1 MALHLIV
8 EQCGLAIHLLNGNPG
23 VSNKHMTLAQQP
35 AGHLWFSVA
44 GKAELVLI
52 FVIDAQ
58 GEHLHNVAKLDL
70 LLAKLLLVLLQPGLV
85 VLDEEV
91 DGVALRQEC
100 RPGRQ
105 NLDGMPLLEER
116 RRYIGLPSILSMH
129 RGKFKK
135 VDEGKQPRADT
146 REYFKD
152 IT

>member
-1 MALHLIV
+1 
-8 EQCGLAIHLLNGNPG
+8 
-23 VSNKHMTLAQQP
+23 MTLAQQP

-44 GKAELVLI
+44 GKAEFVLI
-52 FVIDAQ
+52 FVIDDAQ

-116 RRYIGLPSILSMH
+116 RRYIGLISMH

>member
-1 MALHLIV
+1 
-8 EQCGLAIHLLNGNPG
+8 
-23 VSNKHMTLAQQP
+23 MTLAQQS

-52 FVIDAQ
+52 FVIDDAQ

-85 VLDEEV
+85 VLDEKV

-105 NLDGMPLLEER
+105 NLYGMPLLEER
-116 RRYIGLPSILSMH
+116 RRHYRVTIYA
-129 RGKFKK
+129 
-135 VDEGKQPRADT
+135 Q
-146 REYFKD
+146 REV
-152 IT
+152 

>member
-1 MALHLIV
+1 MSHQHMALAEQAARHLR
-8 EQCGLAIHLLNGNPG
+8 LG
-23 VSNKHMTLAQQP
+23 VDH
-35 AGHLWFSVA
+35 VA
-44 GKAELVLI
+44 E
-52 FVIDAQ
+52 
-58 GEHLHNVAKLDL
+58 LDL
-70 LLAKLLLVLLQPGLV
+70 LLPELLLVLLQPGLV

-105 NLDGMPLLEER
+105 NLDGMTLLEER
-116 RRYIGLPSILSMH
+116 RRYIGLLSMY

>member
-1 MALHLIV
+1 
-8 EQCGLAIHLLNGNPG
+8 
-23 VSNKHMTLAQQP
+23 MTLAQQP

-85 VLDEEV
+85 VLDEKV

-105 NLDGMPLLEER
+105 NLYGMPLLEER
-116 RRYIGLPSILSMH
+116 RRYIGLLSMH

>member
-1 MALHLIV
+1 
-8 EQCGLAIHLLNGNPG
+8 
-23 VSNKHMTLAQQP
+23 MTLAQQP

-52 FVIDAQ
+52 FVIDDAQ
-58 GEHLHNVAKLDL
+58 GEHLHNVAKLHL

-85 VLDEEV
+85 VLDEKV

-105 NLDGMPLLEER
+105 NLDGMTLLEER
-116 RRYIGLPSILSMH
+116 RRYIGLLSMH